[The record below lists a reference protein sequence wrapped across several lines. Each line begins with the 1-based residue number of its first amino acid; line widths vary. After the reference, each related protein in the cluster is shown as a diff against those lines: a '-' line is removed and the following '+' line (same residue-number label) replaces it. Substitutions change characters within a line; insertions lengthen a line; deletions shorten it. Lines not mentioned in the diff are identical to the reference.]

1 MNAISIKEVINFLNV
16 LAPPVLQEHYDNA
29 GLIVGDSSL
38 KCSGVLVCLDSTE
51 AVIEEAIENGC
62 NLIIA
67 HHPIVFSGLKKITGK
82 NYIERVV
89 IKAIK
94 NDIAIF
100 AIHTNLDNVIAG
112 VNGKMAQILEL
123 KNTQVLAPKKDVLSK
138 LITYVPNEHLDKLK
152 TALFSSGAGSIGNYD
167 ECSFSSS
174 GLGSFRALEGANPY
188 VGNKNEQH
196 IEREVKL
203 EVIYPNHLEREVIKA
218 LKNNHPY
225 EEVAYDCIALKNT
238 NQNIGAGIIGNLEQS
253 IDLMQFLTK
262 LKGHFNV
269 GCLKY
274 TQPINEKVQKIA
286 YCGGSGSF
294 LLNDAI
300 HQGADVFITGDFK
313 YHQFFDADK
322 RIVIVDIG
330 HYESEF
336 LTINLLVDK
345 LKENFTTFAVLLTN
359 VNTNPI
365 NFL

>member
-1 MNAISIKEVINFLNV
+1 MNAISIKEVINVLNV
-16 LAPPVLQEHYDNA
+16 LAPPVLQENYDNA
-29 GLIVGDSSL
+29 GLIVGDSCM
-38 KCSGVLVCLDSTE
+38 KCSGILVCLDSTE
-51 AVIEEAIENGC
+51 EVIVEAIEKGC
-62 NLIIA
+62 NLIVA

-138 LITYVPNEHLDKLK
+138 LITYVPNDHLDKLK
-152 TALFSSGAGSIGNYD
+152 IALFNSGAGSIGNYD
-167 ECSFSSS
+167 ECSFSTT
-174 GLGSFRALEGANPY
+174 GLGSFRALEGSNPF

-218 LKNNHPY
+218 LKNIHPY

-238 NQNIGAGIIGNLEQS
+238 NQNIGAGIIGHLEQS
-253 IDLMQFLTK
+253 VDLMQFLTK
-262 LKGHFNV
+262 LKGYFNV
-269 GCLKY
+269 GSLKY
-274 TQPINEKVQKIA
+274 TKPVKEKVQKIA

-300 HQGADVFITGDFK
+300 QQGADVFVTGDFK

>member
-1 MNAISIKEVINFLNV
+1 MSSTIKEIIQFLHT
-16 LAPPVLQEHYDNA
+16 LAPSSLQESYDNA
-29 GLIVGDSSL
+29 GLIVGEEQQL
-38 KCSGVLVCLDSTE
+38 CTGILVCLDSIE
-51 AVIEEAIENGC
+51 AVVEEAIEKKC

-67 HHPIVFSGLKKITGK
+67 HHPIVFEGLKKITGK
-82 NYIERVV
+82 NYIEKTI

-94 NDIAIF
+94 NDVAIF
-100 AIHTNLDNVIAG
+100 AIHTNLDNVLEG
-112 VNGKMAQILEL
+112 VNGKMAQVLGL
-123 KNTQVLAPKKDVLSK
+123 KNVQILAPKKDVLSK
-138 LITYVPNEHLDKLK
+138 LITYVPNENLDKLK
-152 TALFSSGAGSIGNYD
+152 IALFNAGAGSIGNYD
-167 ECSFSSS
+167 ECSFSTS

-203 EVIYPNHLEREVIKA
+203 EVIYPNYLEREVIKA

-253 IDLMQFLTK
+253 IDLMQLLTK

-274 TQPINEKVQKIA
+274 TQPIHEKVQKIA

-294 LLNDAI
+294 LLKDAI
-300 HQGADVFITGDFK
+300 QQGADVFITADFK
-313 YHQFFDADK
+313 YHQFFDANNQL
-322 RIVIVDIG
+322 VIVDIG

-345 LKENFTTFAVLLTN
+345 LKEKFTTFAVLLTN

>member
-1 MNAISIKEVINFLNV
+1 MNSTIKEIIQFLYT
-16 LAPPVLQEHYDNA
+16 LAPSSLQESYDNA
-29 GLIVGDSSL
+29 GLIVGDDQQL
-38 KCSGVLVCLDSTE
+38 CTGVLVCLDSIE
-51 AVIEEAIENGC
+51 AVVDEAIEKKC

-67 HHPIVFSGLKKITGK
+67 HHPIVFEGLKKITGK
-82 NYIERVV
+82 NYIEKTI

-94 NDIAIF
+94 NDVAIF
-100 AIHTNLDNVIAG
+100 AIHTNLDNVLEG
-112 VNGKMAQILEL
+112 VNGKMAQVLGL
-123 KNTQVLAPKKDVLSK
+123 KNVQILAPKKDVLSK
-138 LITYVPNEHLDKLK
+138 LITYVPNENLDKLK
-152 TALFSSGAGSIGNYD
+152 IALFNAGAGCIGNYD
-167 ECSFSSS
+167 ECSFSTS

-203 EVIYPNHLEREVIKA
+203 EVIYPNYLEREVIKV

-253 IDLMQFLTK
+253 IDLMQLLTK

-274 TQPINEKVQKIA
+274 TQPIHEKVQKIA

-294 LLNDAI
+294 LLKDAI
-300 HQGADVFITGDFK
+300 QQGADVFITADFK
-313 YHQFFDADK
+313 YHQFFDANNQL
-322 RIVIVDIG
+322 VIVDIG

-345 LKENFTTFAVLLTN
+345 LKEKFTTFAVLLTN